1 MNAAVPVILVVDDSY
16 AVRQL
21 TINVL
26 RQAGYTVLE
35 AEDGRQGLNI
45 ALEER
50 PDVVLCDIHMPSLD
64 GWGFMQAARASD
76 TLATTPVLM
85 LTSVNDRDSVRRAM
99 AAGADDYLSKPWAK
113 AELLQAVT
121 ALLDKAARFKA
132 DAEREKSQLRT
143 AVMATIPHELRT
155 PLVTLLGT
163 SELLMLRR
171 SRYSEERVQEMVE
184 DIHRNAKS
192 LTRLVTRMMDWAE
205 LNAVSDSLLPTQH
218 DAMDVSPALRDV
230 LWSHYFTSEVQAV
243 LKVTDAEVDSQTQ
256 VFGGH
261 PVQVRLEP
269 ARIRC
274 FAPDFLKIMTELL
287 VNALRF
293 SKPSRPVGVTGKP
306 LGDAAYQL
314 EIANLGVAMPE
325 QFIAQIGAL
334 SQANRGQQEQ
344 QGMGLG
350 LAISQLAARRNG
362 ASLQVPRIDGMPT
375 VVRLVFALERK
386 KEA

>member
-1 MNAAVPVILVVDDSY
+1 M
-16 AVRQL
+16 R
-21 TINVL
+21 
-26 RQAGYTVLE
+26 
-35 AEDGRQGLNI
+35 
-45 ALEER
+45 
-50 PDVVLCDIHMPSLD
+50 
-64 GWGFMQAARASD
+64 
-76 TLATTPVLM
+76 
-85 LTSVNDRDSVRRAM
+85 
-99 AAGADDYLSKPWAK
+99 
-113 AELLQAVT
+113 
-121 ALLDKAARFKA
+121 
-132 DAEREKSQLRT
+132 
-143 AVMATIPHELRT
+143 
-155 PLVTLLGT
+155 
-163 SELLMLRR
+163 
-171 SRYSEERVQEMVE
+171 
-184 DIHRNAKS
+184 
-192 LTRLVTRMMDWAE
+192 DWAE
-205 LNAVSDSLLPTQH
+205 LNAASDSLLPTQH
-218 DAMDVSPALRDV
+218 DAMDVLPALRDV

-293 SKPSRPVGVTGKP
+293 SKPGRPVGVTGKP